1 MYQSRIEKL
10 TLEPKS
16 DRGCLHLLYYVV
28 RKDCQFILFFGRCQ
42 HPSRKALHIPH
53 RRQLHLVDS
62 LELVSAETAALALV
76 AKMEVADAD
85 GSGHRH
91 SGRPEVLVDV
101 FPRLLVQSAAT
112 PQRQAQFSLQAQVP
126 ADQSATFALYFASLS
141 QHNSSLLS
149 QGRDRRDILGI
160 FNELK

>member
-1 MYQSRIEKL
+1 MPVYIILWSLPTSLPQSTTHTTQTTAVK
-10 TLEPKS
+10 
-16 DRGCLHLLYYVV
+16 
-28 RKDCQFILFFGRCQ
+28 
-42 HPSRKALHIPH
+42 
-53 RRQLHLVDS
+53 LHLVDS

-112 PQRQAQFSLQAQVP
+112 PQRQAQLSLQAQVP
-126 ADQSATFALYFASLS
+126 ADQSAAFALYFASLS

-149 QGRDRRDILGI
+149 QGRDRRDILGN